1 MHLATWLETRGVH
14 APDFAKR
21 IGVSPRYLHMLKIRR
36 RRPGLALLRTI
47 EKLTDG
53 DVTIEDWFA
62 VPLLG
67 PKPKKIPS
75 SRRAPRKPKLK
86 RNAPKPRRSSTECTS
101 A

>member
-21 IGVSPRYLHMLKIRR
+21 IGVSRRYLNMLKNRR
-36 RRPGLALLRTI
+36 RRPGLELLRTI
-47 EKLTDG
+47 EESTEG
-53 DVTIEDWFA
+53 AVTIDDWLA
-62 VPLLG
+62 AP
-67 PKPKKIPS
+67 PPKQKPKKKPTDG
-75 SRRAPRKPKLK
+75 RAPLKQKLK